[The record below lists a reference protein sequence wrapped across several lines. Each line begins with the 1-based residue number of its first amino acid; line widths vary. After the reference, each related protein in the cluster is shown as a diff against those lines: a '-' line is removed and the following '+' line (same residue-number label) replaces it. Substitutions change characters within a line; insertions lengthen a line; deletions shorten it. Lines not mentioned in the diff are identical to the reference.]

1 MSSAPGKF
9 GDGVSR
15 DVTAAEAE
23 DAGLELPAL
32 IEALEEQVTAMKTA
46 HEE

>member
-1 MSSAPGKF
+1 M
-9 GDGVSR
+9 
-15 DVTAAEAE
+15 TAKLRLRADTDNWA
-23 DAGLELPAL
+23 DLELPAL